1 VIHSQGNPQC
11 ASFLTVGD
19 HAEETVKINFK
30 NEFASGRLVFSHVNA
45 ELQENSVLISK
56 YGVNGL
62 SLWIGVYDAEGLTPY
77 LLHSST

>member
-1 VIHSQGNPQC
+1 M
-11 ASFLTVGD
+11 
-19 HAEETVKINFK
+19 KINFK

-56 YGVNGL
+56 YGVTGL

-77 LLHSST
+77 LLHSSTLMISTGHTTAASCTQL